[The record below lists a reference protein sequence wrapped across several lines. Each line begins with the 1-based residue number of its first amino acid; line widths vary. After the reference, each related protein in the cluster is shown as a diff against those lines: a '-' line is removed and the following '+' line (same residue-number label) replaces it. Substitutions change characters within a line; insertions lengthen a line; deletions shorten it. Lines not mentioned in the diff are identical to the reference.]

1 MRSVVIRVI
10 NKIGGPRS
18 GSPIFLS
25 RACLQTELDDKK
37 SVYHL
42 IITISVSEKTNTPR
56 RNIFSGDNVF
66 S

>member
-10 NKIGGPRS
+10 NKIGGPRG

-25 RACLQTELDDKK
+25 RACLQTELDNKK
-37 SVYHL
+37 SGYHL
-42 IITISVSEKTNTPR
+42 IITISVSENTPR
-56 RNIFSGDNVF
+56 KNIFSGDNVF